1 MSAGHGHSAPGPV
14 GTGDTGRRHPA
25 SPASP
30 TPPTGHGAP
39 AAQGPDGGPCSGGST
54 GRDGGTGPEDGTG
67 SGGGT
72 GSAGPGAVPPL
83 DGTALLRI
91 AGVPCA
97 LWTAAGNPRLT
108 ERLADH
114 AEAADRR
121 AARAGSLAAGLG
133 AVVPDPGLTDAER
146 HAVLALRRRLHSG
159 AAPRPGECGL
169 LNRLPAV
176 PERLAR
182 EAGEL
187 LRATRAATAAQSAL
201 ERELAAERE
210 RAGALAWRLLDES
223 PVLRAFVDTATPGLT
238 TDIARILAEGETWTG
253 KRLRKRSGYL
263 WRAIARAAVKT
274 TPRGWACHIATIP
287 VEQPPPSAA
296 PPADARA
303 GTGTAP
309 GAYGGTSGPGTP
321 GVRGPAPV
329 PTAAPTPT
337 AAGGPASAR
346 PAGEPAARA
355 GGRSPA
361 APAARSAGGDDPGA
375 GTEAIAR
382 PGPVPHGPGGGAAG
396 GRSPSSD
403 GSSEGRTALL
413 PPGAVVGALAATT
426 AENVHLLRSRLTD
439 ADAWQRD
446 PDVLVAPA
454 ALYTTDAEGRLQ
466 CYGADPDDPGR
477 VRRVAVRRTPPLNAV
492 LGILATGP
500 RTLAELENAIA
511 GPGGSP
517 ALRGFVGHL
526 VRLGVLQPCLPP
538 RRITG
543 GWIAARDVRR
553 PGALPY
559 PAGTGRP
566 HDWFTDSYRT
576 VDATVPAAAADRV
589 RHGLVVAARV
599 DALRKA
605 DLAAGPAT
613 APPYGHVLDAVG
625 TAPRPA
631 DALLLELLA
640 ADAAEPAAVP
650 VRRYEGWHPAHDPGS
665 GYARLLA
672 RIDHH
677 RDTGPDGGT
686 DLSDLSDLSDTFD
699 TFDIDHALLDAL
711 GAPPADQVL
720 PAWPLDCLLRPL
732 PGPAGPVAVL
742 ETASAARVLDARFAE
757 ALHTL
762 HGRHDAVD
770 AYRAFLAAVER
781 HSGARFVELLLP
793 PAGERAANA
802 VRRPVTTGWWTGDPN
817 HPAYCAPGGPPQ
829 RYLPLGRI
837 TLRRPPGPDGTPG
850 PQVIAEADGVRVLPV
865 HHATRVPAPPY
876 DTLAALLLRAGHP
889 AATAAVQLGGVAH
902 AFPASAGI
910 TRTPRLTA
918 GGDLVIAPA
927 TWRVPRSRL
936 WPPRAGDLAKA
947 RALAV
952 LTRTARLPRCVLV
965 RPSAAAKPVPVDLA
979 ASSATTLIERLC
991 AAIPGDEL
999 LIEEML
1005 PDPGRLTLRDAAHH
1019 GAAVAGQLQLT
1030 VVPVRDPDELAALA
1044 AAALAPG
1051 VPGPP
1056 ASGAAAT
1063 GTVTTQQ
1070 EEGARRSRAGRK
1082 QEFPCPSPN

>member
-1 MSAGHGHSAPGPV
+1 M
-14 GTGDTGRRHPA
+14 
-25 SPASP
+25 
-30 TPPTGHGAP
+30 
-39 AAQGPDGGPCSGGST
+39 
-54 GRDGGTGPEDGTG
+54 
-67 SGGGT
+67 
-72 GSAGPGAVPPL
+72 
-83 DGTALLRI
+83 
-91 AGVPCA
+91 PCA

-121 AARAGSLAAGLG
+121 AARAGSLAAALG

-146 HAVLALRRRLHSG
+146 HALLALRRRLHSG

-187 LRATRAATAAQSAL
+187 LRATRAATAAQSTL

-287 VEQPPPSAA
+287 VEPAPSPAA
-296 PPADARA
+296 PPAGAPG

-309 GAYGGTSGPGTP
+309 GAYDGTPGPGTP
-321 GVRGPAPV
+321 GVRGPAPA
-329 PTAAPTPT
+329 PTTAPTPT
-337 AAGGPASAR
+337 AAGGPPSAR
-346 PAGEPAARA
+346 PVGEPAARA
-355 GGRSPA
+355 DNHSPA
-361 APAARSAGGDDPGA
+361 AGGADPGVS
-375 GTEAIAR
+375 TESAAR
-382 PGPVPHGPGGGAAG
+382 PGPEPHRPGGATVRAASRG
-396 GRSPSSD
+396 ND
-403 GSSEGRTALL
+403 GRTALL

-446 PDVLVAPA
+446 PEVLVAPA
-454 ALYTTDAEGRLQ
+454 ALHTTDAEGRLQ

-492 LGILATGP
+492 LGLLATGP

-517 ALRGFVGHL
+517 ALRGFVAHL

-553 PGALPY
+553 PGTLPH

-576 VDATVPAAAADRV
+576 VDATVPATAADRV
-589 RHGLVVAARV
+589 RHGLLVAVRV
-599 DALRKA
+599 DALRRA
-605 DLAAGPAT
+605 DLAAGPAAT
-613 APPYGHVLDAVG
+613 PPYGHVLDAIG
-625 TAPRPA
+625 TEPRPV

-640 ADAAEPAAVP
+640 ADAATPSAVP
-650 VRRYEGWHPAHDPGS
+650 VRRYEGWHPAYDPGS

-677 RDTGPDGGT
+677 RDTGSDGGAG
-686 DLSDLSDLSDTFD
+686 LSDPVDA
-699 TFDIDHALLDAL
+699 FDIDHALLDAL
-711 GAPPADQVL
+711 GAPPADEVL

-732 PGPAGPVAVL
+732 PGPSGPVAVL
-742 ETASAARVLDARFAE
+742 ETASAAHVLDARFAE
-757 ALHTL
+757 ALRTL

-837 TLRRPPGPDGTPG
+837 TLRRPPGPDGAPG
-850 PQVIAEADGVRVLPV
+850 PRVIAEADGVRVLPV

-889 AATAAVQLGGVAH
+889 AATAAVQLGGPAH
-902 AFPASAGI
+902 AFPESAGI
-910 TRTPRLTA
+910 ARTPRLTV

-927 TWRVPRSRL
+927 TWRVPRARL
-936 WPPRAGDLAKA
+936 WPPRAGDLARA

-965 RPSAAAKPVPVDLA
+965 RPSAAAKPVPVDLT

-991 AAIPGDEL
+991 AAVPGDEL

-1005 PDPGRLTLRDAAHH
+1005 PGPGRLTLRDAAHH

-1070 EEGARRSRAGRK
+1070 EEGARRPRAGRK